1 MAQTQRAQG
10 PSDPEASGGGMGDA
24 PENWGNGGLVGDGR
38 YRLTHRLGRGGM
50 AEVFAAEDVRLGR
63 TVAVKL
69 LRADLA
75 EDPVSKARF
84 TREAQSVAGL
94 NHHSVVAVYDSGEDQ
109 VGHQT
114 VPYIVMEIVEGRTIR
129 DLLINAEA
137 PGPEQALIIV
147 SGVLEALAYSHQH
160 GIVHRDIKPAN
171 VIITHNGAVKVM
183 DFGIARALH
192 GAQSTMTQTGMV
204 MGTPQYLSPEQAL
217 GKAVDHR
224 SDLYAT
230 GCLLYELLALRP
242 PFTGETPL
250 SVVYQ
255 HVQDIPVPPSEV
267 SDGVP
272 PELDGLVMRALAK
285 DPDDRF
291 QTAEEMRGLIQY
303 GIQMLYEQGSHTGTW
318 NTGPVTGHDAAH
330 TPAMGMAGTTA
341 LPHPESG
348 TTQIPQPMLRP
359 SGDDGGYGGY
369 GNYDQGYEHD
379 GNGGG
384 RKNKLW
390 LLAVLAVVAVVVGV
404 ALAVRGMGNDDA
416 GDGQKTENKPST
428 SQSQKTDKPSKKPET
443 EASPRQSNNWGNG
456 TSSGSSS
463 GSGSGTYN
471 PPRQQQPGGTGGK
484 QSYSQRPTNQAS
496 QPATQPPAT
505 TSQQPTGGQSQ
516 GNGGQPTGGNTAPVT
531 GGNDGGA
538 DNGGAANGGGDAA
551 NGGGDAAGGSGEA
564 AGGGAGAGGGAA
576 DGGGGEPPQQ

>member
-1 MAQTQRAQG
+1 MA
-10 PSDPEASGGGMGDA
+10 PEPEA
-24 PENWGNGGLVGDGR
+24 GNGGVPDAADSWGIGGVVGDGR

-69 LRADLA
+69 LRPDLA

-94 NHHSVVAVYDSGEDQ
+94 NHHAVVAVYDSGEDV
-109 VGHQT
+109 VGGQT
-114 VPYIVMEIVEGRTIR
+114 VPYIVMELVEGRTIR
-129 DLLINAEA
+129 DLLVNAEA
-137 PGPEQALIIV
+137 PPPEQALIIV

-171 VIITHNGAVKVM
+171 VIITNSGAVKVM

-267 SDGVP
+267 SDVVP
-272 PELDGLVMRALAK
+272 PELDGLVMRSLAK

-291 QTAEEMRGLIQY
+291 QSAEEMRGLIQY
-303 GIQMLYEQGSHTGTW
+303 GLQMLQQQGSHSGTW
-318 NTGPVTGHDAAH
+318 NTGPVEVHDAAF
-330 TPAMGMAGTTA
+330 TPAMGVTGPTA
-341 LPHPESG
+341 MHHPVHGETSQGPLLP
-348 TTQIPQPMLRP
+348 PMNP
-359 SGDDGGYGGY
+359 NDGGYDGG
-369 GNYDQGYEHD
+369 HRD
-379 GNGGG
+379 GRGGKGG
-384 RKNKLW
+384 RGKMW
-390 LLAVLAVVAVVVGV
+390 LFAVLAVIAIAAGV
-404 ALAVRGMGNDDA
+404 AFAVDRAKEA
-416 GDGQKTENKPST
+416 GTGQKDDTKT
-428 SQSQKTDKPSKKPET
+428 SQSPTTP
-443 EASPRQSNNWGNG
+443 EASPTPSEEESQSEDPDPTGDE
-456 TSSGSSS
+456 
-463 GSGSGTYN
+463 
-471 PPRQQQPGGTGGK
+471 QQPSWTPSWTPSYTPSDPQTPTDDPTTADPTEPTGD
-484 QSYSQRPTNQAS
+484 PTDG
-496 QPATQPPAT
+496 PT
-505 TSQQPTGGQSQ
+505 TGDPTEPTGDPTGDPTGGP
-516 GNGGQPTGGNTAPVT
+516 GEP
-531 GGNDGGA
+531 
-538 DNGGAANGGGDAA
+538 GGG
-551 NGGGDAAGGSGEA
+551 
-564 AGGGAGAGGGAA
+564 
-576 DGGGGEPPQQ
+576 P